1 MEAFIFTDTERRF
14 FHVFKG
20 KGKGKGIGTRLQD

>member
-20 KGKGKGIGTRLQD
+20 KGKGIGTRLQD